1 MKPILFAL
9 VAASA
14 LTIGVIAQGNEE
26 SVVVKKPYDQSMN
39 KGDRQG
45 TGPTILYHGGPV
57 LFKPVLPLYVIYYG
71 MVLGTTQNIINTFL
85 TDLNESTPFAVNTTY
100 TQGPGGPAVS
110 GSLGFPTIYLDSG
123 ASQGTSVGSNTV
135 AAIIKNAIAKKLT
148 PDSNGVYFVITAPD
162 ISVSGF
168 CKSFCAYHTKST
180 TIAPGYTIHYAL
192 VPDPGQSC
200 TGCDGNAA
208 VYHQTVTPNGD
219 AGADE
224 MTDSI
229 MHELSETATDPDLN
243 AWYTKN
249 GAENGDLCNYFY
261 GSSLPTPGNGATA
274 NTILNGRYYLI
285 QYIWRNSTPQ
295 VCANAPQ

>member
-1 MKPILFAL
+1 MKTILFAL

-14 LTIGVIAQGNEE
+14 LTIGVIAQSNEE
-26 SVVVKKPYDQSMN
+26 SVVVKKPYDQSLN
-39 KGDRQG
+39 KGNPHG

-57 LFKPVLPLYVIYYG
+57 LLSTVPLYVIYYG
-71 MVLGTTQNIINTFL
+71 MVPGGTQTIINTFL
-85 TDLNESTPFAVNTTY
+85 TDLNGSTPFAVNKTY
-100 TQGPGGPAVS
+100 TQGSGAAVS
-110 GSLGFPTIYLDSG
+110 GSLGFPTIHLDSG
-123 ASQGTSVGSNTV
+123 ASQGTSLGSNTV
-135 AAIIKNAIAKKLT
+135 AAIIQHAFANGLK
-148 PDSNGVYFVITAPD
+148 PDSSGVYFVITAPD
-162 ISVSGF
+162 VSVSGF

-208 VYHQTVTPNGD
+208 VYHQTATPNGD
-219 AGADE
+219 PGADE

-243 AWYTKN
+243 AWFTKN
-249 GAENGDLCNYFY
+249 GEENGDLCNYFY
-261 GSSLPTPGNGATA
+261 GTSPLYTVNGATA
-274 NTILNGRYYLI
+274 NTLLNGHYYLI

-295 VCANAPQ
+295 VCADAP

>member
-14 LTIGVIAQGNEE
+14 LTIGIIAESNEE
-26 SVVVKKPYDQSMN
+26 SVVVKKPYDQSQN
-39 KGDRQG
+39 KGNPHANG
-45 TGPTILYHGGPV
+45 ATILYHGGPV
-57 LFKPVLPLYVIYYG
+57 LFNNPVPLYVIYYG
-71 MVLGTTQNIINTFL
+71 MVPGGTQTIINTFL
-85 TDLNESTPFAVNTTY
+85 TDLNGSAPFAVNTTY
-100 TQGPGGPAVS
+100 TQGAGGPAIS
-110 GSLGFPTIYLDSG
+110 GSLGFPAVFRDLG

-135 AAIIKNAIAKKLT
+135 GKIIQNAFAGGLT
-148 PDSNGVYFVITAPD
+148 RDSSGVYFVITAPD
-162 ISVSGF
+162 ITVSGF

-180 TIAPGYTIHYAL
+180 AIAPGFNIHYAL

-200 TGCDGNAA
+200 TGCDGNSA

-219 AGADE
+219 PGADE

-261 GSSLPTPGNGATA
+261 GTAPLYTVNGATA
-274 NTILNGRYYLI
+274 NTMLNGRYYLI

-295 VCANAPQ
+295 VCADAP